1 MNDHLHASLQ
11 PTDTDVGRTPGA
23 DSPGQSAVGPNP
35 KSLLRAALVGFL
47 ALSLLTGV
55 LYPLLVTG
63 IAQVAFPDKAHGSL
77 IYRNG
82 TLVGSRLLGQSF
94 SDPRYFWGRPSATA
108 DFPYNA
114 TASGGSNL
122 GPTNPALVSEVSRA
136 VRALLAA
143 DPANRTVVPVD
154 LVTSSGS
161 GLDPDISPAAA
172 AWQVDRV
179 ARARGLDHSTVQ
191 ALVRRYT
198 SGRSLG
204 VLGRPR
210 VRVLEL
216 NLALDALGR

>member
-1 MNDHLHASLQ
+1 VNDHLHASLQ

-143 DPANRTVVPVD
+143 DPANRTVSLSILSPPRAVGWIRTSVP
-154 LVTSSGS
+154 
-161 GLDPDISPAAA
+161 
-172 AWQVDRV
+172 
-179 ARARGLDHSTVQ
+179 
-191 ALVRRYT
+191 
-198 SGRSLG
+198 
-204 VLGRPR
+204 RPR
-210 VRVLEL
+210 P
-216 NLALDALGR
+216 GRWIAWPEPGVWITPRSKLSCGDTLVEEA